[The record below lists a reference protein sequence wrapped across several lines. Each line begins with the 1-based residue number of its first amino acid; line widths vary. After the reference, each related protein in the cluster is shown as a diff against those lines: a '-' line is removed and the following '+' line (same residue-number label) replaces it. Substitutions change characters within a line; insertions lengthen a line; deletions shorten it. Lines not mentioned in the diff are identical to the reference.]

1 MARFIQFSIF
11 SISVYLLKENFVS
24 TLLFFLK
31 YITIGCL
38 ILSIVFNFPDFTS
51 RYQGIFHNPNEFSIL
66 MVIGFAYI
74 LLVEKRNIYNYI
86 LLILFLFGIV
96 LSGSRSAILG
106 VFLSVIVYLLHH
118 KSNNLINTILIL
130 SSLLLFSFFGG
141 QNNAVQRI
149 FEFELVNRK
158 YEYLYAFETFL
169 QKPIFGYGLKNY
181 THIDFSLIRFDD
193 VKIDF
198 GAHNAYLSILVNMV
212 LFFTNIFFNFHLLFK
227 NLQNKT

>member
-1 MARFIQFSIF
+1 MKDVVFNKSFQLFFLLNLLNIIYYLFLEFGDLESFKYLLARFIQFSIF

-38 ILSIVFNFPDFTS
+38 ILSIIFNFPDFTS

-86 LLILFLFGIV
+86 LLILFLYGIV

-106 VFLSVIVYLLHH
+106 ISLS
-118 KSNNLINTILIL
+118 NC
-130 SSLLLFSFFGG
+130 LFI
-141 QNNAVQRI
+141 A
-149 FEFELVNRK
+149 
-158 YEYLYAFETFL
+158 
-169 QKPIFGYGLKNY
+169 P
-181 THIDFSLIRFDD
+181 
-193 VKIDF
+193 
-198 GAHNAYLSILVNMV
+198 
-212 LFFTNIFFNFHLLFK
+212 
-227 NLQNKT
+227 